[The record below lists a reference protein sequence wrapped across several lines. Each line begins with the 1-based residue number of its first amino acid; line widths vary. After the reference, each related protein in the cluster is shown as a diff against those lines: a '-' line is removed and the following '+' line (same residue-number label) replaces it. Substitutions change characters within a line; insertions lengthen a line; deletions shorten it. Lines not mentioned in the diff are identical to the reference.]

1 MKDMY
6 SSLLPNLKANKER
19 KGDNEECK
27 KVILN
32 KFQSPLLIRLVRI
45 VSLYPNTPHSLGE
58 VGQVLCDFSDECER
72 ACCAVVW
79 ILLHQIEQRGGH
91 DGGTEEP
98 QKQGGA
104 DQTLADVWAT
114 PVAALLTPRRKHL
127 FQLPWKYTV
136 EEGTE
141 NEHHATW
148 N

>member
-6 SSLLPNLKANKER
+6 SSLLPNLKANKDR

-27 KVILN
+27 
-32 KFQSPLLIRLVRI
+32 QSYFKQIPKSSAHKIGTDGF
-45 VSLYPNTPHSLGE
+45 SLSKYPHSLGE
-58 VGQVLCDFSDECER
+58 VGQVLCDFGDECER

-104 DQTLADVWAT
+104 DETLADVGAT

-136 EEGTE
+136 EETRSV
-141 NEHHATW
+141 
-148 N
+148 